1 MSDKI
6 GEMAWLDLTV
16 DNATEVKDFYQRVI
30 GWQVENVAM
39 GDHNDYVMKSPD
51 SGEAISGI
59 CHAKGVNASMPAT
72 WLPYFLVKD
81 INDAVAN
88 VIELGGELL
97 TEIKQ
102 VGKDKHVVIK
112 DPAGAVCSLYQQG

>member
-16 DNATEVKDFYQRVI
+16 DNATEVKNFYQRVI

-39 GDHNDYVMKSPD
+39 GDYNDYVMKSPD
-51 SGEAISGI
+51 SGEAVSGI
-59 CHAKGVNASMPAT
+59 CHAKVVNASMPAT

-97 TEIKQ
+97 TEIK
-102 VGKDKHVVIK
+102 
-112 DPAGAVCSLYQQG
+112 